1 MGEGAV
7 TGTQPRAVAV
17 PGPAKNWRKEVK
29 QNTLLKFH
37 FIYLVQQIQTVS
49 LLKCLSCIFSN
60 FILQN

>member
-7 TGTQPRAVAV
+7 TGTQYLAPCAVAV

-49 LLKCLSCIFSN
+49 L
-60 FILQN
+60 